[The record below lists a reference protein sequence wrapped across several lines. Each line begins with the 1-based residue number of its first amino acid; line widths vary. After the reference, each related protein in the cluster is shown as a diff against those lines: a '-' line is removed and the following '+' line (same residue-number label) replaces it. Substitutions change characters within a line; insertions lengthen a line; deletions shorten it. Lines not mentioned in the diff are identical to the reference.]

1 MTNSILESRSMDIN
15 QADWNIC
22 PNCKNRVKTIAH
34 DNTKCQ
40 PVAYC
45 ATHSLEY
52 RGICG
57 SCIGEFGYFD

>member
-1 MTNSILESRSMDIN
+1 MTNSILESRSIDIDHS
-15 QADWNIC
+15 QWNHC
-22 PNCKNRVKTIAH
+22 TTCKSSVKISAH

-57 SCIGEFGYFD
+57 SCVGEFGYFD